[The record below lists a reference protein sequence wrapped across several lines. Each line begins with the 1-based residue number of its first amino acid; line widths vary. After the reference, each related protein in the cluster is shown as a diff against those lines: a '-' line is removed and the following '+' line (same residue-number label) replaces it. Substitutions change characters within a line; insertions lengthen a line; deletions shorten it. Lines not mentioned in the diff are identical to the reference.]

1 MAEVPPPERDPESQQ
16 PAEEVF
22 TPSLKPRAPAEETSA
37 APAPAFP
44 TAPPERVDGGERI
57 DRAAAAEPASPGAEA
72 PAQGSP
78 PGVAPLERASPE
90 RASLERRDDGEP
102 SRSLVAPGATETVTT
117 TGVPRYSP
125 PAEIPRVPYGDAVPG
140 WVEAAAKSTAVS
152 APPKSRFRP
161 LGRGVREVAETILLA
176 LLIFLLVRG
185 VVQNFQVEGRS
196 MEPTL
201 ETGLYLLVNKAV
213 YWEINLETVSKFL
226 PFIDP
231 GEDPMRYVFRAP
243 KRGDVIV
250 FKAPNQARG
259 QPERDFIKRIIAVPG
274 ETVEIRDCTV
284 FINGEPL
291 DEPYIRARARSTH
304 AAETV
309 PEDHYFVLGDN
320 RNNSSDSRSWGMLPK
335 ENIIGKA
342 FVTYWPFSGLGFVDN
357 TSVEPGAVE
366 DEQPADGKLAPACE

>member
-1 MAEVPPPERDPESQQ
+1 MAEVPPPERDSESQR
-16 PAEEVF
+16 PAEEAF
-22 TPSLKPRAPAEETSA
+22 TPSLKPRAPADETSA
-37 APAPAFP
+37 APPPFQ
-44 TAPPERVDGGERI
+44 TAPPERVQGGERI
-57 DRAAAAEPASPGAEA
+57 DRAAAAEAASPGAQA
-72 PAQGSP
+72 PALGSP
-78 PGVAPLERASPE
+78 ADVAPVERPSPE
-90 RASLERRDDGEP
+90 RASPERRDDGEP
-102 SRSLVAPGATETVTT
+102 SRSLVAAGVTETVTT
-117 TGVPRYSP
+117 TGVPGYSP
-125 PAEIPRVPYGDAVPG
+125 PAEIPVVPYGDAVPG
-140 WVEAAAKSTAVS
+140 WVGAAAKSTAVS
-152 APPKSRFRP
+152 APPGSRFRP

-213 YWEINLETVSKFL
+213 YWEINLDTVNKFL
-226 PFIDP
+226 PFIHPGDDP
-231 GEDPMRYVFRAP
+231 KRYLFRAP

-291 DEPYIRARARSTH
+291 DEPYVRERARSTNE
-304 AAETV
+304 AQTV

-366 DEQPADGKLAPACE
+366 DEQPADGKLAPDCS

>member
-1 MAEVPPPERDPESQQ
+1 MAEVPPPERDPESPR
-16 PAEEVF
+16 PAEEAF

-37 APAPAFP
+37 APAPAFHA
-44 TAPPERVDGGERI
+44 APAEPSEGGI
-57 DRAAAAEPASPGAEA
+57 AADPASPGAER
-72 PAQGSP
+72 PAGATP
-78 PGVAPLERASPE
+78 AGVAPLEQASPE
-90 RASLERRDDGEP
+90 RASPGHREDGEL
-102 SRSLVAPGATETVTT
+102 SRSLIAPGTTEPVTT

-125 PAEIPRVPYGDAVPG
+125 PAEIPVVPYGDAVPG
-140 WVEAAAKSTAVS
+140 WVEAAAKAPAEA
-152 APPKSRFRP
+152 APPRSRFR
-161 LGRGVREVAETILLA
+161 LGRGLREAAETVLLA

-213 YWEINLETVSKFL
+213 YWEINLETVHKFL
-226 PFIDP
+226 PFIKPGDDP
-231 GEDPMRYVFRAP
+231 KRYIFSGP

-259 QPERDFIKRIIAVPG
+259 QPERDFIKRIIAVAG

-291 DEPYIRARARSTH
+291 DEPYIQERPRYTFEP
-304 AAETV
+304 ETV

-320 RNNSSDSRSWGMLPK
+320 RNNSSDSHSWGMLPK

-342 FVTYWPFSGLGFVDN
+342 FVTYWPYSGLGFVDN

>member
-1 MAEVPPPERDPESQQ
+1 MAEVPPPERDPESQR
-16 PAEEVF
+16 PAEEAF
-22 TPSLKPRAPAEETSA
+22 TPFLKPRAPADQTP

-44 TAPPERVDGGERI
+44 TAPPERRDGGAGA
-57 DRAAAAEPASPGAEA
+57 DPGSPGAEA
-72 PAQGSP
+72 PVHGSSA
-78 PGVAPLERASPE
+78 GMAPERASPE
-90 RASLERRDDGEP
+90 RRDDGEL
-102 SRSLVAPGATETVTT
+102 SRSLIAPGAPETVTT

-125 PAEIPRVPYGDAVPG
+125 PADIPVVPYGDAVPG
-140 WVEAAAKSTAVS
+140 WVGAAARGAAES
-152 APPKSRFRP
+152 APRASRIRP
-161 LGRGVREVAETILLA
+161 LGRGLREIAETVLLA

-213 YWEINLETVSKFL
+213 YWEINLETVNKFL

-231 GEDPMRYVFRAP
+231 GEDPMRYLFRAP

-259 QPERDFIKRIIAVPG
+259 QPERDFIKRIIAVAG
-274 ETVEIRDCTV
+274 ETVEVRDCTV
-284 FINGEPL
+284 FINGEAL
-291 DEPYIRARARSTH
+291 DEPYIQERPRYTH
-304 AAETV
+304 DAETV

-320 RNNSSDSRSWGMLPK
+320 RNNSSDSHSWGMLPK

-357 TSVEPGAVE
+357 TSVEPGALG
-366 DEQPADGKLAPACE
+366 DEQPASGKIAADCS